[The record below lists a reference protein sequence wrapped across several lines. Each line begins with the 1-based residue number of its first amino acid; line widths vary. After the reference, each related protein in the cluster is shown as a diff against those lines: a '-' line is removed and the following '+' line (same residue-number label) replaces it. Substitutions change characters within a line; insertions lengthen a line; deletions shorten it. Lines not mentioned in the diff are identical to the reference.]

1 MSKNPITGIEEETS
15 TNSTPR
21 ETQEERDQKK
31 PLPESPTAI
40 KPGDQVDGQKKE
52 GIDKK
57 QPSDTIVADDDEDQM
72 ESDEI
77 TDEEE

>member
-15 TNSTPR
+15 SNSTPR
-21 ETQEERDQKK
+21 ETQEERDSKK
-31 PLPESPTAI
+31 SLPESPIAGR
-40 KPGDQVDGQKKE
+40 PGDHADGQNKE
-52 GIDKK
+52 SIGQK
-57 QPSDTIVADDDEDQM
+57 QPSGTIVADDDEDQI